1 MKVIDL
7 FSGIG
12 GFSLGLES
20 TGGFET
26 VQFVENNEWCQ
37 KVLAKNFP
45 NVPITGDI
53 KNYEPKRSERIGLVC
68 GGFPCQPYSV
78 AGKRKGTE
86 DDRHL
91 WPEMLRVIKSVK
103 PKYIIGENVRNLT
116 SIQDGMVF
124 EQVCTDLENEGYEV
138 QSFIIPA
145 SAVNAPHQRYRVWI
159 VAHSDNNGQQGRF
172 FETCDQAFARQRSK
186 IIRRNGADMFSGSS
200 NDGRNYAESTV
211 NGAIQRSCNGNKT
224 ESTEPRSV
232 CGVSEESN
240 NDKNTLGENRHQ
252 ENHDRALVQEGQ
264 VRVQPPINRGLGENK
279 TTFER
284 NKIRS
289 RDDTDSRDRVETTT
303 DVADSES
310 NQEISELRTTE
321 SEHDKWNSW
330 VESTSSSN
338 RQSVGET
345 KQDVANSY
353 NTRNRTPKYEIK
365 REGWWSSEPNV
376 GRVAHGIPHRVDRLK
391 GLGNAIVPQIAYQIG
406 LAILEAEK
414 TNA

>member
-26 VQFVENNEWCQ
+26 VQFVENNKWCQ

-53 KNYEPKRSERIGLVC
+53 KNYEPKKSERIGLVC
-68 GGFPCQPYSV
+68 GGFPCQPFSV

-138 QSFIIPA
+138 QSFVIPA

-159 VAHSDNNGQQGRF
+159 VAYSENRGREQTEWKRGKDTERGSYDSGGTETERQEVVRDVAYSDSRLCRRGRAI
-172 FETCDQAFARQRSK
+172 EPSGENKDRGLYSSQKEQTRKHLRSK
-186 IIRRNGADMFSGSS
+186 TIRRNSVRG
-200 NDGRNYAESTV
+200 E
-211 NGAIQRSCNGNKT
+211 T
-224 ESTEPRSV
+224 E
-232 CGVSEESN
+232 N
-240 NDKNTLGENRHQ
+240 
-252 ENHDRALVQEGQ
+252 
-264 VRVQPPINRGLGENK
+264 
-279 TTFER
+279 
-284 NKIRS
+284 
-289 RDDTDSRDRVETTT
+289 
-303 DVADSES
+303 VADT
-310 NQEISELRTTE
+310 N
-321 SEHDKWNSW
+321 D
-330 VESTSSSN
+330 
-338 RQSVGET
+338 
-345 KQDVANSY
+345 
-353 NTRNRTPKYEIK
+353 TRDRTPKHDIK
-365 REGWWSSEPNV
+365 REGEKIDKRWEGLTQSESSRLSKDVCDSDSKGLQGHRESNSKYEKTYTSTGHSEEQQRGMDHERFSFEPGV
-376 GRVAHGIPHRVDRLK
+376 GRVAHGISHRVDRIK

-406 LAILEAEK
+406 LAILEAENEHTK
-414 TNA
+414 VD